1 MVPPISLSL
10 SLCFTN
16 ISINA
21 SYPAS
26 LTLFLGVLAV
36 TMRRRGC
43 GEYETNDD
51 DGDDE
56 KEEGGDNDDSPIHLY
71 SPVFWVS

>member
-1 MVPPISLSL
+1 
-10 SLCFTN
+10 
-16 ISINA
+16 
-21 SYPAS
+21 
-26 LTLFLGVLAV
+26 
-36 TMRRRGC
+36 MRRRGC